1 MIYKVFGPPGTGKTT
16 HLIEK
21 AKGYVE
27 QGASLKEIGY
37 FAFTKKAATEAK
49 KRMPFENKKLT
60 YFQTLHSL
68 AFHTLG
74 LKEENVMQPY
84 HYEDLGKILNIRVHF
99 EDKNNDQES
108 FYLTCDNLYYQLIG
122 RAKNK
127 DISVRAEYCTNEYPR
142 EEIDWDILNHINI
155 NLEQYK
161 KRNNLID
168 FNDMIY
174 MFIQQEEKCPKFKAI
189 FIDEAQDL
197 SPIQWKMFDI
207 LKNKTDDIYLAGDD
221 DQAIYAWAGADVD
234 RFIDEPADD
243 EQVLEQSRR
252 IPKAVQELSEIVL
265 NRIEGK
271 RKKKKYLP
279 RDEEGSVE
287 KIFNLDQIDL
297 HTGNWLILSRTG
309 SRLIEIMD
317 LLREKGIYYQT
328 KKGKSFKVNLYKCVL
343 NYEKSKNC
351 PLTDAEL
358 SDIKEY
364 MGKDIINHDI
374 PWYEAFEKAP
384 QNEIQYIRLMLSN
397 KEKLSLEPRVRLSTI
412 HAAKGGEEDNVI
424 LILDNARKIRRAVQD
439 SLNKRDEE
447 HRVWYVA
454 ITRAKQKLYLHR
466 AKIERNG
473 YQL

>member
-1 MIYKVFGPPGTGKTT
+1 
-16 HLIEK
+16 
-21 AKGYVE
+21 
-27 QGASLKEIGY
+27 
-37 FAFTKKAATEAK
+37 
-49 KRMPFENKKLT
+49 
-60 YFQTLHSL
+60 
-68 AFHTLG
+68 
-74 LKEENVMQPY
+74 
-84 HYEDLGKILNIRVHF
+84 
-99 EDKNNDQES
+99 
-108 FYLTCDNLYYQLIG
+108 
-122 RAKNK
+122 
-127 DISVRAEYCTNEYPR
+127 
-142 EEIDWDILNHINI
+142 
-155 NLEQYK
+155 
-161 KRNNLID
+161 
-168 FNDMIY
+168 

-189 FIDEAQDL
+189 FIDESQDL

-271 RKKKKYLP
+271 RKNKKYLP

-328 KKGKSFKVNLYKCVL
+328 KKGKSFKVNLYKSVL
-343 NYEKSKNC
+343 NYEKSKDC

-364 MGKDIINHDI
+364 TGKDIINHDI

-439 SLNKRDEE
+439 SPNKRDEE

>member
-16 HLIEK
+16 HLLNK
-21 AKGYVE
+21 AQKYITE
-27 QGASLKEIGY
+27 GASLNEIGY

-49 KRMPFENKKLT
+49 NRMPFEKKQLR

-84 HYEDLGKILNIRVHF
+84 HYEDLGKILNVRVHF
-99 EDKNNDQES
+99 QDKRNEQES

-155 NLEQYK
+155 NLDQYK
-161 KRNNLID
+161 KKNGLID

-174 MFIQQEEKCPKFKAI
+174 MFIKEEDKCPKFKAI

-207 LKNKTDDIYLAGDD
+207 LKNKSDDIYLAGDD
-221 DQAIYAWAGADVD
+221 DQAIYSWAGADVD
-234 RFIDEPADD
+234 RFIDEVAHH
-243 EQVLEQSRR
+243 EEVLEQSRR
-252 IPKAVQELSEIVL
+252 IPRAVQELSEVVL

-271 RKKKKYLP
+271 RKVKKYLP
-279 RDEEGSVE
+279 REEEGLVE
-287 KIFNLDQIDL
+287 KIFNLDQINL
-297 HTGNWLILSRTG
+297 HEGNWLILSRTG
-309 SRLIEIMD
+309 SRLLDIMD
-317 LLREKGIYYQT
+317 LLKEKGIYYQT
-328 KKGKSFKVNLYKCVL
+328 KKGKSFKVNLYKNIL
-343 NYEKSKNC
+343 TYERGKTET
-351 PLTDAEL
+351 LTDIEL
-358 SDIKEY
+358 SDLKEY
-364 MGKDIINHDI
+364 TGVDTINPEE
-374 PWYEAFEKAP
+374 PWYEAFKKAP
-384 QNEIQYIRLMLSN
+384 QHEIQYIRLMLSN
-397 KEKLSLEPRVRLSTI
+397 KEKLSKDARIRLSTI

-424 LILDNARKIRRAVQD
+424 IILDNARKIRRAVQD
-439 SLNKRDEE
+439 STNKRDEE
-447 HRVWYVA
+447 NRVWYVA
-454 ITRAKQKLYLHR
+454 ITRARQKLYLHR

>member
-1 MIYKVFGPPGTGKTT
+1 M
-16 HLIEK
+16 
-21 AKGYVE
+21 
-27 QGASLKEIGY
+27 
-37 FAFTKKAATEAK
+37 
-49 KRMPFENKKLT
+49 
-60 YFQTLHSL
+60 
-68 AFHTLG
+68 
-74 LKEENVMQPY
+74 
-84 HYEDLGKILNIRVHF
+84 
-99 EDKNNDQES
+99 
-108 FYLTCDNLYYQLIG
+108 
-122 RAKNK
+122 
-127 DISVRAEYCTNEYPR
+127 
-142 EEIDWDILNHINI
+142 
-155 NLEQYK
+155 
-161 KRNNLID
+161 
-168 FNDMIY
+168 
-174 MFIQQEEKCPKFKAI
+174 
-189 FIDEAQDL
+189 
-197 SPIQWKMFDI
+197 
-207 LKNKTDDIYLAGDD
+207 
-221 DQAIYAWAGADVD
+221 
-234 RFIDEPADD
+234 
-243 EQVLEQSRR
+243 
-252 IPKAVQELSEIVL
+252 
-265 NRIEGK
+265 
-271 RKKKKYLP
+271 
-279 RDEEGSVE
+279 
-287 KIFNLDQIDL
+287 

-364 MGKDIINHDI
+364 TGKDIINHDI

>member
-1 MIYKVFGPPGTGKTT
+1 MIYKVFGPPGTGKTFE
-16 HLIEK
+16 LIQK
-21 AKGYVE
+21 AKQYIDN
-27 QGASLKEIGY
+27 GASLNEIGY
-37 FAFTKKAATEAK
+37 FAFTKKAAKEAK
-49 KRMPFENKKLT
+49 ERMPFEKKKLR

-84 HYEDLGKILNIRVHF
+84 HYEDLGKILNIRVCF

-142 EEIDWDILNHINI
+142 EEVDWDTLNHINI

-161 KRNNLID
+161 KKNNLID

-174 MFIQQEEKCPKFKAI
+174 MFIKEEEKCPKFKAI

-207 LKNKTDDIYLAGDD
+207 LKKKSEDIYLAGDD
-221 DQAIYAWAGADVD
+221 DQAIYAWAGADVN
-234 RFIDEPADD
+234 RFIDEPA
-243 EQVLEQSRR
+243 ENEKVLEQSRR
-252 IPKAVQELSEIVL
+252 IPRSVQELSEVVL

-271 RKKKKYLP
+271 RKIKQYLP
-279 RDEEGSVE
+279 RDEDGSVE
-287 KIFNLDQIDL
+287 KIFNLDQINL
-297 HTGNWLILSRTG
+297 HKGNWLILARTG
-309 SRLIEIMD
+309 SRLIEIMN
-317 LLREKGIYYQT
+317 LLKQKGIFYQT
-328 KKGKSFKVNLYKCVL
+328 KKGKSFKVHLYKCIL
-343 NYEKSKNC
+343 NYEKSKVH
-351 PLTDAEL
+351 PLTDSEL
-358 SDIKEY
+358 DDIKEF
-364 MGKDIINHDI
+364 MDKDTIDPSV
-374 PWYEAFEKAP
+374 PWYEAFSKAP

-397 KEKLSLEPRVRLSTI
+397 REKLSQDARVRLSTI
-412 HAAKGGEEDNVI
+412 HAIKGGEEDNVI

>member
-1 MIYKVFGPPGTGKTT
+1 
-16 HLIEK
+16 
-21 AKGYVE
+21 
-27 QGASLKEIGY
+27 
-37 FAFTKKAATEAK
+37 
-49 KRMPFENKKLT
+49 
-60 YFQTLHSL
+60 
-68 AFHTLG
+68 
-74 LKEENVMQPY
+74 
-84 HYEDLGKILNIRVHF
+84 
-99 EDKNNDQES
+99 
-108 FYLTCDNLYYQLIG
+108 
-122 RAKNK
+122 
-127 DISVRAEYCTNEYPR
+127 
-142 EEIDWDILNHINI
+142 
-155 NLEQYK
+155 
-161 KRNNLID
+161 
-168 FNDMIY
+168 
-174 MFIQQEEKCPKFKAI
+174 
-189 FIDEAQDL
+189 
-197 SPIQWKMFDI
+197 MFDI

-364 MGKDIINHDI
+364 TGKDIINHDI